1 MYRTITIGEQINQF
15 DWHTLEHNLDEQ
27 GYAILPP
34 VLIQQ
39 ECHNLIELYQDESKF
54 RSHIDMARHR
64 FGVGE
69 YKYLAYPLP
78 EPVQELREALYP
90 HLARIANRWMQ
101 KLASDVSYPEE
112 LSSFLQRCHTH
123 NQTRPTPLILWY
135 ETGGY
140 NCLHQDIYGEI
151 AFPFQIVF
159 VLNQRH
165 IDYTG
170 GESLLIEQRPRA
182 QSSGRVITLEE
193 AEGLIFPTHHR
204 PVAGTRGW
212 YRANIRHGVSPILSG
227 QRFSL
232 GIIFHDAK

>member
-1 MYRTITIGEQINQF
+1 
-15 DWHTLEHNLDEQ
+15 
-27 GYAILPP
+27 
-34 VLIQQ
+34 
-39 ECHNLIELYQDESKF
+39 
-54 RSHIDMARHR
+54 MARHR

-101 KLASDVSYPEE
+101 KLASDISYPEE

-135 ETGGY
+135 EAGGY

-151 AFPFQIVF
+151 AFPFQVVF
-159 VLNQRH
+159 VLNQRR

-182 QSSGRVITLEE
+182 QSLGRVVTLEQ

-204 PVAGTRGW
+204 PVVGARGW

-232 GIIFHDAK
+232 GIIFHDAN